1 MSEENRIGTYQFV
14 AEPFHVDFNGRLTM
28 GVLGNHLLNCAG
40 FHANDRGFG
49 IATLN
54 EDNYT
59 WVLSRLAIELD
70 EMPYQYENFSVQTW
84 VENVYRLFTDRNF
97 AIIDKDGKKIGYARS
112 VWAMINLNTR
122 KPADLLTL
130 HGGSIVDYVCDEP
143 CPIEKPSR
151 IKVTS
156 DQPIATLTAKYSDID
171 INGHVNSIRY
181 IEHILDLFPIELY
194 KTETVVLRD
203 EFPLEKARE
212 VLKNETIAVIGYGVQ
227 GPGQALNLRDNG
239 FNVIVG
245 QREGKTYD
253 KAVADGWVPGET
265 LFGIEEA
272 CEKGTIVMCLLSD
285 AAVMSVWPTIKP
297 YLTAGKALYFSHG
310 FAITWNDRTG
320 VVPPADIDVIMVAPK
335 GSGTSLR
342 TMFLEGRGLNS
353 SYAIYQDATGK
364 AYERTIALG
373 IGIGSGYLFETT
385 FQREATSDLTGER
398 GSLMGA
404 IQGLL
409 LAQYEVLRENGHS
422 PSEAFN
428 ETVEELTQSLMP
440 LFAKNGMDWMYANCS
455 TTAQRGALDWMGPFH
470 DAIKPV
476 VEKLYNS
483 VKTGNEA
490 QISID
495 SNSQPDYREK
505 LNEELR
511 QLRESEMWQ
520 TAVTVRKLRPENN

>member
-130 HGGSIVDYVCDEP
+130 HGGSIVNYVCDEP

-156 DQPIATLTAKYSDID
+156 DQSIATLTAKYSDID

-194 KTETVVLRD
+194 KTKRIRRFEMADVAESYFGD
-203 EFPLEKARE
+203 ELSFFCDE
-212 VLKNETIAVIGYGVQ
+212 VNANEFHV
-227 GPGQALNLRDNG
+227 
-239 FNVIVG
+239 
-245 QREGKTYD
+245 
-253 KAVADGWVPGET
+253 
-265 LFGIEEA
+265 
-272 CEKGTIVMCLLSD
+272 
-285 AAVMSVWPTIKP
+285 
-297 YLTAGKALYFSHG
+297 
-310 FAITWNDRTG
+310 
-320 VVPPADIDVIMVAPK
+320 
-335 GSGTSLR
+335 
-342 TMFLEGRGLNS
+342 
-353 SYAIYQDATGK
+353 
-364 AYERTIALG
+364 
-373 IGIGSGYLFETT
+373 
-385 FQREATSDLTGER
+385 
-398 GSLMGA
+398 
-404 IQGLL
+404 
-409 LAQYEVLRENGHS
+409 EVK
-422 PSEAFN
+422 
-428 ETVEELTQSLMP
+428 
-440 LFAKNGMDWMYANCS
+440 KNGNE
-455 TTAQRGALDWMGPFH
+455 
-470 DAIKPV
+470 V
-476 VEKLYNS
+476 VCRSKVIFE
-483 VKTGNEA
+483 
-490 QISID
+490 
-495 SNSQPDYREK
+495 
-505 LNEELR
+505 
-511 QLRESEMWQ
+511 
-520 TAVTVRKLRPENN
+520 